1 MLNFPE
7 LPVTVIII
15 LKPNALNNV
24 LYSVPLNIYLFA
36 NLHLKVLRRTITK
49 LKQIMLPKIK
59 SRS

>member
-24 LYSVPLNIYLFA
+24 LYSVPLKIYLFA
-36 NLHLKVLRRTITK
+36 NLDLKVLRRTVIK
-49 LKQIMLPKIK
+49 LSK
-59 SRS
+59 